1 MDNEVKN
8 PPRGIFPMLLTL
20 GPGIVITGGVIGSGE
35 LIITPLQAAK
45 FGFVLL
51 WAVIISCLIKY
62 FLQVEVG
69 RHCIVHQ
76 RTIFESLNACTGP
89 KFRGTSW
96 IVLLFMLAWTLAQ
109 IGAVGMVGALAGL
122 LHGLLPLK
130 EGWSSP
136 IWAVIVVCAIQAVLW
151 KGLYRH
157 LERAIITLVLGF
169 SFSVL
174 IALAMLQGTDYAL
187 NADDILSG
195 LTFSLGDAPQL
206 AAYAVISLM
215 GALGVAATELFVYS
229 YWVLEKGY
237 ANYVGPPD
245 SEGWQ
250 QRARGWIRTLQI
262 DAGLATLLTT
272 TVTVS
277 YFLLGCAILFRQGK
291 TPEGMGVVDQM
302 ALIYTDTFGAWS
314 HSLFLFGAFCTLTS
328 TVMSGAAA
336 NGRAFADLFCSL
348 GFLDRNRPKDIQ
360 RSHRIV
366 QSVFLGSLLI
376 LFLWIQKPPA
386 TLVVLSG
393 YLIAMFGTPLAI
405 IGICWLAFK
414 TDLRVRMS
422 RITAVL
428 LLCSVTVILACVL
441 FALLVQI
448 GVFKGA

>member
-1 MDNEVKN
+1 
-8 PPRGIFPMLLTL
+8 MLLTL
-20 GPGIVITGGVIGSGE
+20 GPGIVLTGGVIGSGE

-51 WAVIISCLIKY
+51 WSVIISCLIKY

-69 RHCIVHQ
+69 RHCIVHR

-96 IVLLFMLAWTLAQ
+96 IVLLFMLAWTPAQ

-130 EGWSSP
+130 EGWSIP
-136 IWAVIVVCAIQAVLW
+136 IWALIVIFAIQAVLW

-157 LERAIITLVLGF
+157 LEKAIVTLVVGF
-169 SFSVL
+169 SLSVL
-174 IALAMLQGTDYAL
+174 VALVMLQGTDYAL
-187 NADDILSG
+187 HGGEILSG
-195 LTFSLGDAPQL
+195 LTFSLGDESPRL

-237 ANYVGPPD
+237 ARNVGPRD

-250 QRARGWIRTLQI
+250 ERARGWIRTLQV

-277 YFLLGCAILFRQGK
+277 YFLLGCAILFRQGQI
-291 TPEGMGVVDQM
+291 PEGMGVVEQM
-302 ALIYTDTFGAWS
+302 SLIYTDTYGNWS
-314 HSLFLFGAFCTLTS
+314 RSLFLFGAFCTLTS
-328 TVMSGAAA
+328 TVMAGTAA
-336 NGRAFADLFCSL
+336 NGRAFTDLFCSL
-348 GFLDRNRPKDIQ
+348 GFLDRNRPKAIN

-366 QSVFLGSLLI
+366 QSLFLGSLLI
-376 LFLWIQKPPA
+376 LFLWLQKPPA

-414 TDLRVRMS
+414 TDHRLRMGRMT
-422 RITAVL
+422 TAFL
-428 LLCSVTVILACVL
+428 LGSVAVILTCL
-441 FALLVQI
+441 IFALLAQI
-448 GVFKGA
+448 GVFDEG

>member
-1 MDNEVKN
+1 
-8 PPRGIFPMLLTL
+8 MLLTL

-69 RHCIVHQ
+69 RHCIVHK
-76 RTIFESLNACTGP
+76 RTIFESLNACIGP

-96 IVLLFMLAWTLAQ
+96 LVLLFMLAWTPAQ

-122 LHGLLPLK
+122 LHGLLPLN
-130 EGWSSP
+130 EDWSTP
-136 IWAVIVVCAIQAVLW
+136 IWAMIVVCVIQAVLW

-157 LERAIITLVLGF
+157 LERAIVTLVVGF
-169 SFSVL
+169 SLSVF

-187 NADDILSG
+187 HADDILSG

-206 AAYAVISLM
+206 AAFAVISLM

-237 ANYVGPPD
+237 ANNVGPSD

-250 QRARGWIRTLQI
+250 QRARGWIRTLKI

-291 TPEGMGVVDQM
+291 MPEGMGVVEQM
-302 ALIYTDTFGAWS
+302 ALIYTDTYGTWS

-328 TVMSGAAA
+328 TVMSGTAA
-336 NGRAFADLFCSL
+336 NGRAFTDLFCSL
-348 GFLDRNRPKDIQ
+348 GFLGRNRPKAIK
-360 RSHRIV
+360 RSQRIV
-366 QSVFLGSLLI
+366 QSVYLGSLLI
-376 LFLWIQKPPA
+376 LFLWLQKPPA

-393 YLIAMFGTPLAI
+393 YLIAMFATPLAI

-414 TDLRVRMS
+414 TDRRLRMS
-422 RITAVL
+422 RITTVFL
-428 LLCSVTVILACVL
+428 LGSVTVILACLL
-441 FALLVQI
+441 FALLVQVGI
-448 GVFKGA
+448 LKGA